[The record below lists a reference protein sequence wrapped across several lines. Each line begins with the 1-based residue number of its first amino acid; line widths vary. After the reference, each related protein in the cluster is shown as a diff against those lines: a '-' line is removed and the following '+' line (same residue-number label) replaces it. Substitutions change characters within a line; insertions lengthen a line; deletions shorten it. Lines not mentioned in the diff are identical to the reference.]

1 MPSSIRIAITGSGL
15 AGASLL
21 HALLKFSHL
30 DVHIFESAP
39 AFKEAGMAIGLT
51 RNAQA
56 ALDLIGPSATKCL
69 ERAGAVP
76 MRGVRFMV
84 AQGEGQGEV
93 VDEVDDIASGKRL
106 TSIVHRA
113 AFLQELL
120 ADVPGERLHAS
131 KKLATV
137 DRAANAVTLHF
148 TDGTTHECDILIGAD
163 GIHSTVRKLILGEN
177 SPDASP
183 RNTGAWVVM
192 TLQPYADALAKIGEE
207 FIDVGDPR
215 EYSWLGHNSYVL
227 HNLLSNG
234 ELVQFVIGSN
244 DKLEAELSNRWRRA
258 VSASEI
264 RKLYQNWPPHLNK
277 AVNELL
283 CDVPEQEAIYLWEH
297 PPARTYVAGPLCV
310 MGDAAHATTPWQG
323 SGGGMSIE
331 DSLILSTLL
340 GSAKN
345 PIEALTAL
353 KVYDQVRRPRTQ
365 RIVESSRVTG
375 AILTG
380 SGEATFN
387 WKTSEKLLRRWDFIL
402 DIDMRKHYNE
412 AIEMMEREL
421 GRSG

>member
-1 MPSSIRIAITGSGL
+1 MASSIRIAITGSGL

-30 DVHIFESAP
+30 DVDIFESAP

-56 ALDLIGPSATKCL
+56 ALDLIGPSAIKCL

-84 AQGEGQGEV
+84 AQGEEQGEV

-131 KKLATV
+131 KKLAAV

-183 RNTGAWVVM
+183 RNTGAWIVM
-192 TLQPYADALAKIGEE
+192 TLQPYSDALAKIGEE

-227 HNLLSNG
+227 HNLLSNS

-244 DKLEAELSNRWRRA
+244 DKLEPELSNRWRRA
-258 VSASEI
+258 
-264 RKLYQNWPPHLNK
+264 
-277 AVNELL
+277 LL
-283 CDVPEQEAIYLWEH
+283 CDLPEQEAIYLWEH

-331 DSLILSTLL
+331 DSLILSALL

-345 PIEALTAL
+345 PTEALTAL
-353 KVYDQVRRPRTQ
+353 KVYDQVRRPQTQ

-387 WKTSEKLLRRWDFIL
+387 LKTSEKLLRRWDFIL

-412 AIEMMEREL
+412 AVEMMEREL